1 MWENREFSIRLEE
14 NTFRDYEKIMLSS
27 GECGYFMPM
36 GFMGEKGA
44 EIVSYDCSGFAP
56 LSSYRVEKTEDALY
70 ILECVLLIIGRS
82 IEYLITPARIT
93 INTDTVFYNKETS
106 QVKIA
111 YVPAAGNDLS
121 IRRNLVSFIR
131 QLKADICDGNGRYL
145 DEAEK
150 FIMYHNYYIREMVN
164 KVGLF
169 KRQLYTESKQEK
181 S

>member
-14 NTFRDYEKIMLSS
+14 NTFRNYEKIMLSS
-27 GECGYFMPM
+27 GECSYFMPM
-36 GFMGEKGA
+36 GFISEDGMEV
-44 EIVSYDCSGFAP
+44 VSYDCSGFAP

-70 ILECVLLIIGRS
+70 ILECVLLIAGRS
-82 IEYLITPARIT
+82 VEYFITPARIT

-111 YVPAAGNDLS
+111 YVPAAGDNLS
-121 IRRNLVSFIR
+121 IRRNLAAFIK
-131 QLKADICDGNGRYL
+131 QLKQDICDGNEKYL

-169 KRQLYTESKQEK
+169 KRQLYTESKQNCC
-181 S
+181 

>member
-14 NTFRDYEKIMLSS
+14 NTFRNHEKIMLSS
-27 GECGYFMPM
+27 GECSLFMPM
-36 GFMGEKGA
+36 GFIGEGGM
-44 EIVSYDCSGFAP
+44 EVVSYDCSGFAP
-56 LSSYRVEKTEDALY
+56 LSSYRIEKTEDALY
-70 ILECVLLIIGRS
+70 ILESVLLIVGRS

-169 KRQLYTESKQEK
+169 KRQLYTEYKQK
-181 S
+181 NS